1 MSKTRLPE
9 DFEQQTPEGSRL
21 ATEAV
26 MNLVETA
33 DAMLAR
39 IGRLLRPLKV
49 SETGGLVLT
58 ALKDNGPL
66 SPSDLGERLI
76 VTRATVTGLIDSLE
90 RQGYAERTPHPTDRR
105 SVLVRITPAGLEVA
119 QQIRIIVHAQEKAWM
134 ADFTEAELQA
144 FIELNHRL
152 QQRVAMTPDPTETE
166 PDA

>member
-1 MSKTRLPE
+1 MSRTRLPE
-9 DFEQQTPEGSRL
+9 DFEQQTPDGSRL

-33 DAMLAR
+33 DAMLAQ

-58 ALKDNGPL
+58 TLKDHGPL

-76 VTRATVTGLIDSLE
+76 VTRATMTGLIDSLE
-90 RQGYAERTPHPTDRR
+90 RQGYVERTPNPPDRR
-105 SVLVRITPAGLEVA
+105 SVLVRITPTGLEVA
-119 QQIRIIVHAQEKAWM
+119 QQVRTIVHAQEKAWM
-134 ADFTEAELQA
+134 AELTEAELQA

-152 QQRVAMTPDPTETE
+152 QQRVAMTADPKQTARGT
-166 PDA
+166 